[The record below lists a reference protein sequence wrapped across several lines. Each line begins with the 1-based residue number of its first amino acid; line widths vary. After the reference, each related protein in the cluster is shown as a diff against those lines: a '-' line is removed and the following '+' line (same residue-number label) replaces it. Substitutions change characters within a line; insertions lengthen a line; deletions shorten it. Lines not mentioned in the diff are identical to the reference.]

1 MSVSF
6 NASAQLGTFHIGV
19 DMGVILGP
27 GKMIPYINYTKG
39 MNLSTSYYGAGAY
52 LNANVFVNGS
62 DEPFALSKLEGDG
75 YSTSLNAGSVSF
87 EYGTGVDDWGI
98 PTSKTYSTVGI
109 GMGSGFG
116 IYGNFSITNF
126 LIH

>member
-1 MSVSF
+1 MQMF
-6 NASAQLGTFHIGV
+6 
-19 DMGVILGP
+19 
-27 GKMIPYINYTKG
+27 
-39 MNLSTSYYGAGAY
+39 
-52 LNANVFVNGS
+52 FVNGS
-62 DEPFALSKLEGDG
+62 DEPLALSKLEGDG